1 MTANTA
7 TEELIREPK
16 IDQGMCVMR
25 GSKRTH
31 NTRVPELRGAKPCIE
46 RVEADSAHEVVTITN
61 KGQIAQPL
69 TGWILAS
76 LRGHYFFRFPKGAI
90 LHAGDHLLIHSGPEA
105 SPSSKRDL
113 LWCRERRW
121 NSKGDLAVLFGM
133 NGHEVNRHWYGQV
146 GSIRSMRLKLLF
158 RREGVFDIRDW
169 HPDLLE
175 GSKTTMWGEVDL

>member
-1 MTANTA
+1 MTANTV

-16 IDQGMCVMR
+16 IDQRMCVMR

-31 NTRVPELRGAKPCIE
+31 NTRVPELRGAKPCID
-46 RVEADSAHEVVTITN
+46 RVEAASADEVVTITN
-61 KGQIAQPL
+61 EGQIVQPL

-76 LRGHYFFRFPKGAI
+76 LRGPYFFRFPKGTI
-90 LHAGDHLLIHSGPEA
+90 LHAVDHLLIHSGPGA
-105 SPSSKRDL
+105 SPSSRRDL

-121 NSKGDLAVLFGM
+121 NSKGDLAVLFDM

-158 RREGVFDIRDW
+158 RRQEGVFDIRDR
-169 HPDLLE
+169 HPDLIE
-175 GSKTTMWGEVDL
+175 GRKTTMRD